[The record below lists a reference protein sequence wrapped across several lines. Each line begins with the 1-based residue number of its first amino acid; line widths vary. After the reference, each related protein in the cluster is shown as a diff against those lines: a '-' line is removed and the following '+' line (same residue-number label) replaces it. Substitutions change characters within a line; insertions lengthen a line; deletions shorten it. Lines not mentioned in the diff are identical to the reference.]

1 MLETRMEMGLF
12 TVVDAMHL
20 HTRDFKKYK
29 ELADLYGYKIYVKRF
44 ANVTLEELLARNKDN
59 KHIEGFKGSSNQ
71 FIVTDVSN
79 VSEKFEEFVSKQLGG
94 TLCRCYVSVN
104 KRNGSL
110 VQKHLISYL
119 ALNDAD
125 LSKISRKTTS
135 IAMLP
140 QCAVTKKWLFD
151 FDYESEEQV
160 LEFVQDIK
168 NIDNTLE
175 VEYKKTVHGYAV
187 TTNHSFDTRELL
199 KKWVECE
206 NKKDGML
213 LLDRKVK

>member
-1 MLETRMEMGLF
+1 MEYTMVLF
-12 TVVDAMHL
+12 V
-20 HTRDFKKYK
+20 
-29 ELADLYGYKIYVKRF
+29 
-44 ANVTLEELLARNKDN
+44 ARNKDN

-71 FIVTDVSN
+71 FLVTDVSD
-79 VSEKFEEFVSKQLGG
+79 VSEKFEEFVSKQLEG
-94 TLCRCYVSVN
+94 TLCRCYISVN

-140 QCAVTKKWLFD
+140 QCAATKKWLLD
-151 FDYESEEQV
+151 FDYEGEEQV

-168 NIDNTLE
+168 DINNTLE

-187 TTNHSFDTRELL
+187 ITSHSFDTRELL
-199 KKWVECE
+199 KKWAECE

-213 LLDRKVK
+213 LVDWKVR

>member
-1 MLETRMEMGLF
+1 MEY
-12 TVVDAMHL
+12 TVVL
-20 HTRDFKKYK
+20 F
-29 ELADLYGYKIYVKRF
+29 V
-44 ANVTLEELLARNKDN
+44 ARNKDN
-59 KHIEGFKGSSNQ
+59 KHIEGFKGSRQQ
-71 FIVTDVSN
+71 FLMTDVSN
-79 VSEKFEEFVSKQLGG
+79 VSEKFEEFVSKQLDG

-110 VQKHLISYL
+110 VQKQLISYL

-125 LSKISRKTTS
+125 LSKISRKITY
-135 IAMLP
+135 IARLP
-140 QCAVTKKWLFD
+140 QCAVTKKWLLD

-168 NIDNTLE
+168 DINNTLE

-187 TTNHSFDTRELL
+187 ITNHSFDTRELL

-213 LLDRKVK
+213 LIDWKVK

>member
-1 MLETRMEMGLF
+1 MEY
-12 TVVDAMHL
+12 TVVL
-20 HTRDFKKYK
+20 FKS
-29 ELADLYGYKIYVKRF
+29 
-44 ANVTLEELLARNKDN
+44 RNKDN
-59 KHIEGFKGSSNQ
+59 KHIEGFKENSKQ
-71 FIVTDVSN
+71 FLVTDMSK
-79 VSEKFEEFVSKQLGG
+79 VSEKFEEFVSKQLDG

-135 IAMLP
+135 IAMMS

-168 NIDNTLE
+168 DINNTLE

-187 TTNHSFDTRELL
+187 ITNHSFDTRELL
-199 KKWVECE
+199 KKWAECE

-213 LLDRKVK
+213 LLDWKVK

>member
-1 MLETRMEMGLF
+1 MVLF
-12 TVVDAMHL
+12 V
-20 HTRDFKKYK
+20 
-29 ELADLYGYKIYVKRF
+29 
-44 ANVTLEELLARNKDN
+44 ARNKDN

-71 FIVTDVSN
+71 FLVTDVSN
-79 VSEKFEEFVSKQLGG
+79 VSEKFEEFVSKQLDGV
-94 TLCRCYVSVN
+94 LCRCYTSVN
-104 KRNGSL
+104 KRKGDI
-110 VQKHLISYL
+110 VQKQLISYL

-140 QCAVTKKWLFD
+140 QCAVTKKWLLD

-160 LEFVQDIK
+160 LEFIQDIK
-168 NIDNTLE
+168 DIDNTLE

-187 TTNHSFDTRELL
+187 ITNRGFDTRELL

-213 LLDRKVK
+213 LVDWRVK

>member
-1 MLETRMEMGLF
+1 MEYTMVLF
-12 TVVDAMHL
+12 V
-20 HTRDFKKYK
+20 
-29 ELADLYGYKIYVKRF
+29 
-44 ANVTLEELLARNKDN
+44 ARNKDN

-71 FIVTDVSN
+71 FLLTDVSS
-79 VSEKFEEFVSKQLGG
+79 VSEKFEEFVSKQLDG

-110 VQKHLISYL
+110 VQKQLISYL

-151 FDYESEEQV
+151 FDYDNEEQV

-168 NIDNTLE
+168 NINNTLD
-175 VEYKKTVHGYAV
+175 VEYKRTIHGYAV
-187 TTNHSFDTRELL
+187 VTEHSFDTRELL

-213 LLDRKVK
+213 LVDWKVK

>member
-1 MLETRMEMGLF
+1 MEYTMVLF
-12 TVVDAMHL
+12 V
-20 HTRDFKKYK
+20 
-29 ELADLYGYKIYVKRF
+29 
-44 ANVTLEELLARNKDN
+44 ARNKDN

-71 FIVTDVSN
+71 FLVTDVSN
-79 VSEKFEEFVSKQLGG
+79 VSEKFGEFVSKQLEG

-168 NIDNTLE
+168 DINSTLE
-175 VEYKKTVHGYAV
+175 VEYKKTAHGYAV
-187 TTNHSFDTRELL
+187 ITSRSFDTRELL

-213 LLDRKVK
+213 LVDWKVK

>member
-1 MLETRMEMGLF
+1 MEYTMVLF
-12 TVVDAMHL
+12 V
-20 HTRDFKKYK
+20 
-29 ELADLYGYKIYVKRF
+29 
-44 ANVTLEELLARNKDN
+44 ARNKDN

-71 FIVTDVSN
+71 FLVTDVSN
-79 VSEKFEEFVSKQLGG
+79 VSEKFGEFVSKQFEG
-94 TLCRCYVSVN
+94 TLCRCYMSVN

-168 NIDNTLE
+168 DINNTLG

-187 TTNHSFDTRELL
+187 ITSHSFDTRELL
-199 KKWVECE
+199 KKWTECE

-213 LLDRKVK
+213 LIDWKVK

>member
-1 MLETRMEMGLF
+1 MEYTMVLF
-12 TVVDAMHL
+12 V
-20 HTRDFKKYK
+20 
-29 ELADLYGYKIYVKRF
+29 
-44 ANVTLEELLARNKDN
+44 ARNKDN

-71 FIVTDVSN
+71 FLVTDVSN
-79 VSEKFEEFVSKQLGG
+79 VSEKFEEFVSKQLDGV
-94 TLCRCYVSVN
+94 LCRCYISVN
-104 KRNGSL
+104 NRNGSL
-110 VQKHLISYL
+110 VQKQLISYL

-125 LSKISRKTTS
+125 LSKISCKTTS

-140 QCAVTKKWLFD
+140 QCAVTKKWLLD

-168 NIDNTLE
+168 DIDNTLE

-187 TTNHSFDTRELL
+187 ITNHSFDTRELL

-213 LLDRKVK
+213 LIDWKVK

>member
-1 MLETRMEMGLF
+1 MEYTMVLF
-12 TVVDAMHL
+12 V
-20 HTRDFKKYK
+20 
-29 ELADLYGYKIYVKRF
+29 
-44 ANVTLEELLARNKDN
+44 ARNKDN

-71 FIVTDVSN
+71 FLVTDVSD
-79 VSEKFEEFVSKQLGG
+79 VSEKFEEFVSKQLDG

-110 VQKHLISYL
+110 VQKQLISYL
-119 ALNDAD
+119 ALNAAD
-125 LSKISRKTTS
+125 LSKIARKTTS

-168 NIDNTLE
+168 DINNTLE

-187 TTNHSFDTRELL
+187 ITSHSFDTRTLL
-199 KKWVECE
+199 AKWLECE

-213 LLDRKVK
+213 LLDWRVK

>member
-1 MLETRMEMGLF
+1 MEYTMVLF
-12 TVVDAMHL
+12 V
-20 HTRDFKKYK
+20 
-29 ELADLYGYKIYVKRF
+29 
-44 ANVTLEELLARNKDN
+44 ARNKDN
-59 KHIEGFKGSSNQ
+59 KHIKYFKGSSQQ
-71 FIVTDVSN
+71 FLVTDVSN
-79 VSEKFEEFVSKQLGG
+79 VSEKFEEFVSKQLEG

-104 KRNGSL
+104 KRNGNL

-168 NIDNTLE
+168 DINPTLD
-175 VEYKKTVHGYAV
+175 VEYKKTVHGYTV
-187 TTNHSFDTRELL
+187 ITNHSFDTRELL
-199 KKWVECE
+199 KKWAECE
-206 NKKDGML
+206 NKKGGML
-213 LLDRKVK
+213 LLDWRVK

>member
-1 MLETRMEMGLF
+1 MEY
-12 TVVDAMHL
+12 TVVL
-20 HTRDFKKYK
+20 F
-29 ELADLYGYKIYVKRF
+29 V
-44 ANVTLEELLARNKDN
+44 ARNKDN
-59 KHIEGFKGSSNQ
+59 KHIEGFKGSSQQ
-71 FIVTDVSN
+71 FLMTDVSN
-79 VSEKFEEFVSKQLGG
+79 VSEKFEQFVSKQPEGVLY
-94 TLCRCYVSVN
+94 RCYVSVN

-110 VQKHLISYL
+110 VQKQLISYL

-168 NIDNTLE
+168 DINNTLE
-175 VEYKKTVHGYAV
+175 VEYKKTIHGYAV
-187 TTNHSFDTRELL
+187 VTNHSFDTRELL

-213 LLDRKVK
+213 LLDWRVK

>member
-1 MLETRMEMGLF
+1 MEYTMVLF
-12 TVVDAMHL
+12 V
-20 HTRDFKKYK
+20 
-29 ELADLYGYKIYVKRF
+29 
-44 ANVTLEELLARNKDN
+44 ARNKDN

-71 FIVTDVSN
+71 FLVTGVSN
-79 VSEKFEEFVSKQLGG
+79 VSEKFEEFVSKQLDGV
-94 TLCRCYVSVN
+94 LCRCYISVN
-104 KRNGSL
+104 NRNGSL

-168 NIDNTLE
+168 DIDNTLE

-187 TTNHSFDTRELL
+187 ITNHSFDTRELL
-199 KKWVECE
+199 KKWVACE
-206 NKKDGML
+206 NRKDGML
-213 LLDRKVK
+213 LIDWKVK

>member
-1 MLETRMEMGLF
+1 MEY
-12 TVVDAMHL
+12 TVVL
-20 HTRDFKKYK
+20 F
-29 ELADLYGYKIYVKRF
+29 V
-44 ANVTLEELLARNKDN
+44 ARNKDN
-59 KHIEGFKGSSNQ
+59 KHIEGFKGSSQQ
-71 FIVTDVSN
+71 FLMTDVSN
-79 VSEKFEEFVSKQLGG
+79 VSEKFEEFVSKQLDG
-94 TLCRCYVSVN
+94 TLCRCYVSMN

-110 VQKHLISYL
+110 VQKQLISYL

-140 QCAVTKKWLFD
+140 QCAVTKKWLLD

-160 LEFVQDIK
+160 LEFIQDIK
-168 NIDNTLE
+168 DIDNTLE

-187 TTNHSFDTRELL
+187 VTNHSFDTRELL

-213 LLDRKVK
+213 LLDWRVK